1 MTSTSIPRLTREFTL
16 RVCFSFIIALGIIHA
31 ASHLLHTS
39 IVTGL
44 ALCSPFFAK
53 PALQLAQILHLH
65 TFVVLEVTVACSI
78 LALAL
83 REMVSAVGSMTG
95 WWDLEGQEEDMEA
108 GDPKMQISK
117 QEPGRTD
124 KKLP

>member
-1 MTSTSIPRLTREFTL
+1 
-16 RVCFSFIIALGIIHA
+16 
-31 ASHLLHTS
+31 
-39 IVTGL
+39 
-44 ALCSPFFAK
+44 
-53 PALQLAQILHLH
+53 LHLH

-95 WWDLEGQEEDMEA
+95 WWEDMGA
-108 GDPKMQISK
+108 GDPKMQISE

-124 KKLP
+124 RKLP

>member
-1 MTSTSIPRLTREFTL
+1 MTSTSIPRFTREFTL
-16 RVCFSFIIALGIIHA
+16 RVCFSFIVALGIIHA

-44 ALCSPFFAK
+44 ALRSPSFAK
-53 PALQLAQILHLH
+53 PALKLAQILHLH

-78 LALAL
+78 LALGL
-83 REMVSAVGSMTG
+83 REMISAVGSMTG
-95 WWDLEGQEEDMEA
+95 WWDIEGQEEYREA
-108 GDPKMQISK
+108 GDPKMQISE